1 MYKGNF
7 KFKKQQKEILIIFTY
22 FYVNIGEYIIIYFL
36 YLYIIFLTKFF
47 NINEQTIINL

>member
-7 KFKKQQKEILIIFTY
+7 KFKKQQKEILIILTY

-36 YLYIIFLTKFF
+36 YLFFLTKFF